1 MLRRIRVFTLI
12 FLLLLAGCGRGDDNG
27 DGEAV
32 DAEGKPFRIAIVMP
46 SSTTD
51 IAWSQSMFDS
61 LVAVQAEM
69 GGEDALKIAYS
80 EGMFRVTDASAA
92 IRDYASEGFDLVI
105 AHGAQYGN
113 SVFEVAADFTETSF
127 AWGTSSDTGADR
139 GIENVF
145 AYGAVANEGGY
156 VNGVVAAMLSQNDVI
171 GVIGPVAGDAKLYI
185 DGFVRGVTVVKPDA
199 QVNISYTGSFSDTT
213 LAAEAA
219 HVHIQAGADVLTG
232 SAQQVVGAIGVANE
246 NGVAWLGTQSDQIS
260 LGPDVVVTNQ
270 IYNWANVVADMIS
283 KIEKGELGGTAYKL
297 TFANDGLRLEF
308 NENIEIADEVKE
320 AARTAIED
328 IKSGAVD
335 PVLLEEDE

>member
-1 MLRRIRVFTLI
+1 MLRRIRISLLI
-12 FLLLLAGCGRGDDNG
+12 FLLLLAGCGRSNRDD
-27 DGEAV
+27 EEV
-32 DAEGKPFRIAIVMP
+32 DAEGAPFRVAIVMP

-61 LVAVQAEM
+61 LTAVQAEM

-92 IRDYASEGFDLVI
+92 IRDYAAEGYDLVI

-113 SVFEVAADFTETSF
+113 SVFEVATDFTETSF

-139 GIENVF
+139 GINNVF

-156 VNGVVAAMLSQNDVI
+156 VNGVVAAMLSENDVI

-185 DGFVRGVTVVKPDA
+185 DGFVRGVTEVKPDA

-270 IYNWANVVADMIS
+270 IYNWANVIADMIA
-283 KIEKGELGGTAYKL
+283 KIEAGELGGTAYRL
-297 TFANDGLRLEF
+297 TFENDGLRLEF
-308 NENIEIADEVKE
+308 NESIEIDDAVKE
-320 AARTAIED
+320 AARAAIED
-328 IKSGAVD
+328 IKSGAVE
-335 PVLLEEDE
+335 PVLIEEDDE

>member
-12 FLLLLAGCGRGDDNG
+12 FLLLLAGCGRSDDNG

-32 DAEGKPFRIAIVMP
+32 GAEGEPFRIAIVMP

-61 LVAVQAEM
+61 LVAVQTEM

-113 SVFEVAADFTETSF
+113 SVFEVATDFTETSF
-127 AWGTSSDTGADR
+127 AWGTSSDTGADQ

-156 VNGVVAAMLSQNDVI
+156 VNGVVAAMLSQTDVI

-185 DGFVRGVTVVKPDA
+185 DGFVRGVTDVKPDA

-270 IYNWANVVADMIS
+270 IYNWANVIADMIS

-308 NENIEIADEVKE
+308 NENIEIADGVKE

-328 IKSGAVD
+328 IKSGDVD

>member
-1 MLRRIRVFTLI
+1 MQRRIRLLTLI
-12 FLLLLAGCGRGDDNG
+12 FLLLLAGCGRSDRDADSGTAGADGD
-27 DGEAV
+27 
-32 DAEGKPFRIAIVMP
+32 PFRIAIVMP

-61 LVAVQAEM
+61 LTAVQAEM
-69 GGEDALKIAYS
+69 GGEGALEIAYS

-105 AHGAQYGN
+105 AHGAQFGN
-113 SVFEVAADFTETSF
+113 SVFEVASDFTDTSF

-156 VNGVVAAMLSQNDVI
+156 VNGVVAAMLSQTDVI

-185 DGFVRGVTVVKPDA
+185 DGFVRGVTDIKPNA
-199 QVNISYTGSFSDTT
+199 KVNISYTGSFSDTT

-232 SAQQVVGAIGVANE
+232 SAQQVVGAIGVARE
-246 NGVAWLGTQSDQIS
+246 NGVAWLGTQSDQMS

-270 IYNWANVVADMIS
+270 VYDWANVVMDMIA
-283 KIEKGELGGTAYKL
+283 KVEAGELGGTVYRL
-297 TFANDGLRLEF
+297 NFANEGLRLEF
-308 NENIEIADEVKE
+308 NESIEIADEVKE
-320 AARTAIED
+320 AARGAIED
-328 IKSGAVD
+328 IKSGDVD
-335 PVLLEEDE
+335 PVLLEDE

>member
-1 MLRRIRVFTLI
+1 MQRRIRLLTLI
-12 FLLLLAGCGRGDDNG
+12 LLLLLAGCGRSDRDADAGTAGADGD
-27 DGEAV
+27 
-32 DAEGKPFRIAIVMP
+32 PFRIAIVMP

-61 LVAVQAEM
+61 LTAVQAEM
-69 GGEDALKIAYS
+69 GGESALEIAYS

-105 AHGAQYGN
+105 AHGAQFGN
-113 SVFEVAADFTETSF
+113 SVFEVASDFTDTSF

-156 VNGVVAAMLSQNDVI
+156 VNGVVAAMLSQTDVI

-185 DGFVRGVTVVKPDA
+185 DGFVRGVTDIKPNA
-199 QVNISYTGSFSDTT
+199 KVNISYTGSFSDTT

-232 SAQQVVGAIGVANE
+232 SAQQVVGAIGVASE
-246 NGVAWLGTQSDQIS
+246 NGVAWLGTQSDQMS
-260 LGPDVVVTNQ
+260 LGPEVVVTNQ
-270 IYNWANVVADMIS
+270 VYDWANVVMDMIA
-283 KIEKGELGGTAYKL
+283 KVEAGELGGTVYKL
-297 TFANDGLRLEF
+297 TFANEGLRLEF
-308 NENIEIADEVKE
+308 NESLEIPDEVKE
-320 AARTAIED
+320 AARGAIED
-328 IKSGAVD
+328 IKSGNVE
-335 PVLLEEDE
+335 PVLIEEEE

>member
-1 MLRRIRVFTLI
+1 MLRRIRVLTLI
-12 FLLLLAGCGRGDDNG
+12 LLLLLAGCGRSDRD
-27 DGEAV
+27 A
-32 DAEGKPFRIAIVMP
+32 DAETVGADGAPFRIAIVMP

-61 LVAVQAEM
+61 LTAVQAEM
-69 GGEDALKIAYS
+69 GGEGALEIAYS

-105 AHGAQYGN
+105 AHGAQFGN
-113 SVFEVAADFTETSF
+113 SVFEVASDFTDTSF

-156 VNGVVAAMLSQNDVI
+156 VNGVVAAMLSQTDVI

-185 DGFVRGVTVVKPDA
+185 DGFVRGVTDIKPNA
-199 QVNISYTGSFSDTT
+199 KVNISYTGSFSDTT

-232 SAQQVVGAIGVANE
+232 SAQQVVGAIGVARE
-246 NGVAWLGTQSDQIS
+246 NGVAWLGTQSDQMS

-270 IYNWANVVADMIS
+270 VYDWANVVMDMIA
-283 KIEKGELGGTAYKL
+283 KVEAGELGGTVYRL
-297 TFANDGLRLEF
+297 TFANEGLRLEF
-308 NENIEIADEVKE
+308 NESIEIADEVKE
-320 AARTAIED
+320 AARGAIED
-328 IKSGAVD
+328 IKSGDVE
-335 PVLLEEDE
+335 PVLIEEE

>member
-1 MLRRIRVFTLI
+1 
-12 FLLLLAGCGRGDDNG
+12 
-27 DGEAV
+27 
-32 DAEGKPFRIAIVMP
+32 MP

-61 LVAVQAEM
+61 LTAVQAEM
-69 GGEDALKIAYS
+69 GGEGALEIAYS

-105 AHGAQYGN
+105 AHGAQFGN
-113 SVFEVAADFTETSF
+113 SVFEVASDFTDTSF

-156 VNGVVAAMLSQNDVI
+156 VNGVVAAMLSQTDVI

-185 DGFVRGVTVVKPDA
+185 DGFVRGVTDIKPNA
-199 QVNISYTGSFSDTT
+199 KVNISYTGSFSDTT

-232 SAQQVVGAIGVANE
+232 SAQQVVGAIGVARE
-246 NGVAWLGTQSDQIS
+246 NGVAWLGTQSDQMS

-270 IYNWANVVADMIS
+270 VYDWANVVMDMIA
-283 KIEKGELGGTAYKL
+283 KVEAGELGGTVYRL
-297 TFANDGLRLEF
+297 NFANEGLRLEF
-308 NENIEIADEVKE
+308 NESIEIADEVKE
-320 AARTAIED
+320 AARGAIED
-328 IKSGAVD
+328 IKSGVVD
-335 PVLLEEDE
+335 PVLIEEEE